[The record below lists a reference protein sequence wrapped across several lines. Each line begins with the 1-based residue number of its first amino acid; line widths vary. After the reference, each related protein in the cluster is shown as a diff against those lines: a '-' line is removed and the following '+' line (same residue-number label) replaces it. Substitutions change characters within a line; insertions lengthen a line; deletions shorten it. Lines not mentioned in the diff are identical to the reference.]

1 MRPPLFLLPA
11 GSCGRWC
18 TATLSNAL
26 TDYHP
31 TARPQQDSPMSKI
44 AAAAFLFLT
53 AGSLAAQS
61 PAPAYIVTRL
71 GVDTV
76 AIERYTRSSGKVEG
90 DLVLKHPRIRT
101 FHYVAD
107 LGPRGEV
114 KSLTT
119 IVRRPGTDPMAP
131 ALMQTVSKFGD
142 SIAVIEVQRNGIADT
157 SLTGRKVFHG
167 AVQPTFFTEPT
178 AYGLYEQALSTAN
191 LGRDSVVYALVGPG
205 GGPVPAIILRRRG
218 ADSVAFT
225 STFFPNWT
233 EVARVDSRGRIMGL
247 NATATTVKTIAERVP
262 NLDFDNVVKGW
273 AAVEAAKGGAI
284 GQMSP
289 SDTTR
294 ATVAGANI
302 QVAYSRPL
310 KRGRV
315 IFGNVVPWNQVWRT
329 GANAATQLTTD
340 RDLVFGSTVV
350 PAGKYTLW
358 TLPTPSGAKLIINGE
373 TGQWGTDYH
382 ADKDFARLDLTTN
395 KLSEPVEQFVIGVVP
410 QGSGGVLRLA
420 WDDKEY
426 HIPFTVK

>member
-1 MRPPLFLLPA
+1 MSKLTRVASMAPLTGFLLVA
-11 GSCGRWC
+11 G
-18 TATLSNAL
+18 
-26 TDYHP
+26 
-31 TARPQQDSPMSKI
+31 
-44 AAAAFLFLT
+44 
-53 AGSLAAQS
+53 GSLAAQS
-61 PAPAYIVTRL
+61 PGTAYIVTRL

-76 AIERYTRSSGKVEG
+76 AVERYTRTSGKLEG
-90 DLVLKHPRIRT
+90 DLVLRYPRTRT
-101 FHYVAD
+101 FHYVAE

-114 KSLTT
+114 KGMTT
-119 IVRRPGTDPMAP
+119 TVRRAGTDPAAP
-131 ALMQTVSKFGD
+131 AFMESVIRFSD
-142 SIAVIEVQRNGIADT
+142 SIAVIEAKRNGAADT
-157 SLTGRKVFHG
+157 SLTGRKIFHG
-167 AVQPTFFTEPT
+167 PVQPAFGTVPA
-178 AYGLYEQALSTAN
+178 AYGLYEQSLSTAN

-205 GGPVPAIILRRRG
+205 GGQVPAIILRRRG

-233 EVARVDSRGRIMGL
+233 EVARVDSRGRILGL
-247 NATATTVKTIAERVP
+247 NSTATTVKTIAERVP
-262 NLDFDNVVKGW
+262 SIDFDNVVKAWG
-273 AAVEAAKGGAI
+273 AADAAKGGAV

-289 SDTTR
+289 PDTVK
-294 ATVAGANI
+294 ATVGAANI

-340 RDLVFGSTVV
+340 RDIAFGTTVV

-358 TLPTPSGAKLIINGE
+358 TLPTPTGAKLIINRE

-395 KLSEPVEQFVIGVVP
+395 KLSQPVEQFVIGVAP

-420 WDDKEY
+420 WDDREY
-426 HIPFTVK
+426 LIPFTVR